1 MVMTLFGLG
10 IFEDKNSILNSR
22 KEAGMAEI
30 VVKYEDKVIERIVTE
45 KKRISIGRTNDN
57 DIVLENRG
65 VSRKHA
71 MIEFNNN
78 AAVIIDNE
86 SLNGTFVNNR
96 KITEEV
102 LRDNDTITIGKYAL
116 VYHCEATHSGGGDD
130 RQTMDGTM
138 VLNTKKQKELIE
150 NDRMEKQIVAKYGGS
165 VLVGEENAEFAE
177 YKLDREVTTIGKAK
191 FVHVKAKGLF
201 LSGIQAKI
209 VNENQVYCLMNLGK
223 AGKVLVNGDPTSR
236 CVLKNGD
243 IISVGKTTFKF
254 VEGRN

>member
-1 MVMTLFGLG
+1 
-10 IFEDKNSILNSR
+10 
-22 KEAGMAEI
+22 MAEI
-30 VVKYEDKVIERIVTE
+30 VVRYEDKVIERIVTE
-45 KKRISIGRTNDN
+45 KRRISIGRTNDN

-102 LRDNDTITIGKYAL
+102 LRDADVITIGKYSL
-116 VYHCEATHSGGGDD
+116 VYHAEATNTGDE
-130 RQTMDGTM
+130 RSALDGTM
-138 VLNTKKQKELIE
+138 VLNTKRQKDLLE
-150 NDRMEKQIVAKYGGS
+150 NDRVERQIVAKYGGS
-165 VLVGEENAEFAE
+165 VLTGEENAEFAE

-191 FVHVKAKGLF
+191 FVHIKAKGLF
-201 LSGIQAKI
+201 LAGIQAKV
-209 VNENQVYCLMNLGK
+209 VNENNCFSLINLGRASAVK
-223 AGKVLVNGDPTSR
+223 VNGESTSR

-243 IISVGKTTFKF
+243 LISIGKSTFKF
-254 VEGRN
+254 VEGRG

>member
-1 MVMTLFGLG
+1 MP
-10 IFEDKNSILNSR
+10 
-22 KEAGMAEI
+22 EI
-30 VVKYEDKVIERIVTE
+30 IVKYDDKVIERIVTE

-96 KITEEV
+96 KVTEEV
-102 LRDNDTITIGKYAL
+102 LRDDDVIMIGKYSL
-116 VYHCEATHSGGGDD
+116 VYRKEAANPTQAAAG
-130 RQTMDGTM
+130 MDGTM
-138 VLNTKKQKELIE
+138 VLNTKRQKELIE
-150 NDRMEKQIVAKYGGS
+150 NDRVEREIVAKYGGS
-165 VLVGEENAEFAE
+165 VLLGEENTEFSE
-177 YKLDREVTTIGKAK
+177 FKLDREVTTIGKAK
-191 FVHVKAKGLF
+191 FVHIKAKGWF

-209 VNENQVYCLMNLGK
+209 VQEGNCFSLINLGRS
-223 AGKVLVNGDPTSR
+223 GKVSVNGEFTNR

-243 IISVGKTTFKF
+243 IVSVGKSIFKF
-254 VEGRN
+254 VEGQQK

>member
-1 MVMTLFGLG
+1 
-10 IFEDKNSILNSR
+10 
-22 KEAGMAEI
+22 MAEI
-30 VVKYEDKVIERIVTE
+30 VVKFEDKVIERIVTE

-102 LRDNDTITIGKYAL
+102 LRDADTITIGKYSL
-116 VYHCEATHSGGGDD
+116 VYHTEATQGGDE
-130 RQTMDGTM
+130 RASLDGTM
-138 VLNTKKQKELIE
+138 VLNTKKQKELLE
-150 NDRMEKQIVAKYGGS
+150 NDRVEKHIVAKYGGS
-165 VLVGEENAEFAE
+165 VLVGEENVEFAE
-177 YKLDREVTTIGKAK
+177 YRLDREVTTVGKAK

-201 LSGIQAKI
+201 LAGIQAKI
-209 VNENQVYCLMNLGK
+209 VKENSCFSLVNLGK
-223 AGKVLVNGDPTSR
+223 TSKVLVNGEATR
-236 CVLKNGD
+236 ECVLRNGD
-243 IISVGKTTFKF
+243 IITVGKSTFKF